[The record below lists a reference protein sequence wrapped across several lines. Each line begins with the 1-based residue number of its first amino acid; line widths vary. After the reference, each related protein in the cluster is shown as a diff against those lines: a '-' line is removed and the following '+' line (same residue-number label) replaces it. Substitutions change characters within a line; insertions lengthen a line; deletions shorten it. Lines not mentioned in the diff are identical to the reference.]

1 MSEPVYSSQ
10 QPSQSDAKR
19 KRRSFWEP
27 ESETLKAWL
36 DAQNDLGVS
45 LQLIIVDAMQTY
57 GGGDVIKAHLSQRE
71 AELADRLAQPAQ
83 RVLTTE
89 PVQALPEPE
98 LLHAVPEP
106 QPQAKSE
113 PVVHPEPEPEPT
125 ELEVEARVEVNE
137 VKTTVKPTQP
147 APKPQLF
154 TEQKPQP
161 STTTSAQQASG
172 AEDEEEYDP
181 IAVLM
186 NDIGSRLQ
194 E

>member
-1 MSEPVYSSQ
+1 MSEPVHSSQQ

-57 GGGDVIKAHLSQRE
+57 GAGDVIKAHLSQRE
-71 AELADRLAQPAQ
+71 AELADRLAQPVQ
-83 RVLTTE
+83 RVLTAE

-98 LLHAVPEP
+98 LLQAEPEP
-106 QPQAKSE
+106 QEKSE
-113 PVVHPEPEPEPT
+113 PVVHPEPT
-125 ELEVEARVEVNE
+125 EQEVEARVDVNE
-137 VKTTVKPTQP
+137 VKTTVKPLQP

-172 AEDEEEYDP
+172 AVDEEEYDP

>member
-1 MSEPVYSSQ
+1 MSEPTYLSQQ

-27 ESETLKAWL
+27 ESEALKAWL

-57 GGGDVIKAHLSQRE
+57 GAGDVIKAHLSQRE
-71 AELADRLAQPAQ
+71 AELADRLAQPVQ
-83 RVLTTE
+83 RVLTAE

-98 LLHAVPEP
+98 LLQAEPEP
-106 QPQAKSE
+106 QEKSE

-125 ELEVEARVEVNE
+125 EQEVEARVDVNE
-137 VKTTVKPTQP
+137 VKTTVKPSQP

-186 NDIGSRLQ
+186 NDIGSRLH